1 MIKNERQYRITRAQA
16 ERFSQ
21 ELREFE
27 GQRSEPAGVHPL
39 LLKAREDALK
49 SQLGD
54 LEADLREYEALRAG
68 HFEFDQLKTIA
79 ELPKMLIRARIARGL
94 SQRDLANR
102 LGLKEQQI
110 QRYEAS
116 EYELASFARIKNV
129 VDALGL
135 DVDRISPYRRGGR
148 LVASPAQPSLGGWA
162 SEGVC
167 SQEAGSAPIMA
178 IQARARRSGGNRP
191 NQRRIAEAIGK
202 IFQWSPKLLLS
213 GGTLELE
220 PALGNA
226 RFKVAANV

>member
-1 MIKNERQYRITRAQA
+1 MKNERQYRITRAQA

-21 ELREFE
+21 ALREFE

-39 LLKAREDALK
+39 LLKAREDAIR

-54 LEADLREYEALRAG
+54 LEGALREYEALRAG

-94 SQRDLANR
+94 SQRDLADR

-116 EYELASFARIKNV
+116 EYELASFARIRNV

-135 DVDRISPYRRGGR
+135 DIEPSKQGPTTTSSNPSRPRNWWQDSDG
-148 LVASPAQPSLGGWA
+148 PAPAG
-162 SEGVC
+162 C
-167 SQEAGSAPIMA
+167 SGNC
-178 IQARARRSGGNRP
+178 RAC
-191 NQRRIAEAIGK
+191 
-202 IFQWSPKLLLS
+202 
-213 GGTLELE
+213 
-220 PALGNA
+220 
-226 RFKVAANV
+226 